1 MTIQIQ
7 TFDSVWDAI
16 GDTVEQAENMKIRAQ
31 LMRVLTDFIVRK
43 ELSQAEAART
53 LGITQPR
60 VSELVHGKIHL
71 FSIDKLISMMATA
84 GIHIANIE
92 VTEGVVA

>member
-1 MTIQIQ
+1 MQIQ